1 MKHLS
6 LLVALP
12 LVLVL
17 MPATVLADVSVV
29 QDSCVVVG
37 TPPNA
42 NLWTYF
48 TVVNFSL
55 PVAVC
60 GLHFIPE
67 PQPPHPAC
75 VMLDTRSPGPD
86 PGIPGSAGWSGF
98 LDTAT
103 GGAEWF
109 ANTSSDCVSPGTSK
123 GQFAFFL
130 DPDFCCYVVQFT
142 DATGAVIHE
151 QEECFTCQK
160 LPLEK
165 SSWGYIK
172 QLYE

>member
-6 LLVALP
+6 LLVALT

-17 MPATVLADVSVV
+17 MPAIIHADVSVV

-60 GLHFIPE
+60 GLNFIPE

-75 VMLDTRSPGPD
+75 VMLNTRSP
-86 PGIPGSAGWSGF
+86 AGWSAV
-98 LDTAT
+98 LDPAT

-109 ANTSSDCVSPGTSK
+109 ANTPSDCLAPGTSK
-123 GQFAFFL
+123 GEFAFYL
-130 DPDFCCYVVQFT
+130 DPDFCCYIVQFA

-160 LPLEK
+160 LPVEE